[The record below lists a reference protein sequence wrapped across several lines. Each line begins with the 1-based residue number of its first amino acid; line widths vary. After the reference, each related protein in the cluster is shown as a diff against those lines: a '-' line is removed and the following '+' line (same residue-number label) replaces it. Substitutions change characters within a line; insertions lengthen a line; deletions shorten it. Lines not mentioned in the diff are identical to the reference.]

1 MSMIRPSVSVLVL
14 TALLTALPT
23 APCPAADAKNVEA
36 KLAEFEK
43 MIAEQAKQIADQQ
56 KKIQEQDRKL
66 ADQDRKLAEVARKQD
81 DQKQQAARHEE
92 IRKVLAEMNEAA
104 AKKGERIGV
113 WSKLDIQL
121 YGYVKA
127 DMSYDSSRVNTGNF
141 ARWVDRD
148 NVRGHDDQ
156 GSLTAKETRLG
167 IKITGPGS
175 DNIKTSGVVEVDFFG
190 DGAAENKAALMMRH
204 AYLQIDWIKERFSII
219 AGQTWDVI
227 SPLNPSV
234 LNYSVQWWAGNIGY
248 RRPQIRLTKIFDV
261 AKDVEWK
268 LEAAATRNIG
278 DATAFHPVD
287 TGTDSG
293 LPVLQGRTS
302 WTFPLW
308 CKPTTLGFSGHV
320 GEEEND
326 FDNRDHNREVST
338 WSANMDLFM
347 PILDWLAFKGE
358 LFTGQNLDAFLGG
371 IGQGVNSP
379 ATFQA
384 EGIRSCGGWG
394 TVSLTPWA
402 KWQFN
407 VGASMEA
414 LRGDTVDA
422 ATARTLNRAIFGN
435 VLYEINKNTSVGL
448 ELSHWHTEYKGG
460 DAADA
465 LRLQTAF
472 IYRF

>member
-1 MSMIRPSVSVLVL
+1 MRKIRSHAFVL
-14 TALLTALPT
+14 ALIPLLCT
-23 APCPAADAKNVEA
+23 PCLAADAKDIDA
-36 KLAEFEK
+36 KLAQFEK
-43 MIAEQAKQIADQQ
+43 LMAEQAKKIADQQ

-66 ADQDRKLAEVARKQD
+66 AEQDRKLAEMASQQNQ
-81 DQKQQAARHEE
+81 QKQQAIRHEE
-92 IRKVLAEMNEAA
+92 IKKVLAEMNEAA
-104 AKKGERIGV
+104 AKKGEQIAV

-121 YGYVKA
+121 YGYIKA
-127 DMSYDSSRVNTGNF
+127 DLSYDSSRVSTGNF

-148 NVRGHDDQ
+148 NVRGYDSQ
-156 GSLTAKETRLG
+156 GNLTAKETRLG
-167 IKITGPGS
+167 MKIKGPSS

-190 DGAAENKAALMMRH
+190 DGAAENKGVLMMRH
-204 AYLQIDWIKERFSII
+204 AYLQIDWIKEKFSIL

-278 DATAFHPVD
+278 DATGFHPVD
-287 TGTDSG
+287 SGADSG
-293 LPVLQGRTS
+293 LPVFQGRTS

-308 CKPTTLGFSGHV
+308 VKPTTLGFSGHV
-320 GEEEND
+320 GEEEHD
-326 FDNRDHNREVST
+326 FDNQDHNREVST

-371 IGQGVNSP
+371 IGQGVNG
-379 ATFQA
+379 AGTYAA
-384 EGIRSCGGWG
+384 EGVRSCGGWG
-394 TVSLTPWA
+394 AVNLAPWS

-407 VGASMEA
+407 IGTSIEA
-414 LRGDTVDA
+414 LRSDTVDA
-422 ATARTLNRAIFGN
+422 AGARTLNRAIFGN
-435 VLYEINKNTSVGL
+435 VLYEINKNTTVGL
-448 ELSHWHTEYKGG
+448 ELSHWHTEYKAG